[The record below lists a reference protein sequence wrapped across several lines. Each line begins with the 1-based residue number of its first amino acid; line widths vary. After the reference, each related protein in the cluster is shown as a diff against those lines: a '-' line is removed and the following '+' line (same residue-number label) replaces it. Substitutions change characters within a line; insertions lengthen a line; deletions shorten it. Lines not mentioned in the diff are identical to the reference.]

1 MLKQTLFK
9 KTNDRFKNIETDYIS
24 NHWDKQ
30 RPRRYNID
38 VTTYLMIDSSS
49 LIVSIMIWTTLSVTS
64 LTNLFLLGQG
74 QIFVYCFWVFYNYK
88 QFIINNTITWNFNKN
103 THISYN
109 HNVANLVGFLNL
121 ERLTSLSNLSN
132 GRLTMKEYQP

>member
-9 KTNDRFKNIETDYIS
+9 KTNDRFNNIETDYI
-24 NHWDKQ
+24 WDKQ

-49 LIVSIMIWTTLSVTS
+49 LIVSIMIWTTFSVTS